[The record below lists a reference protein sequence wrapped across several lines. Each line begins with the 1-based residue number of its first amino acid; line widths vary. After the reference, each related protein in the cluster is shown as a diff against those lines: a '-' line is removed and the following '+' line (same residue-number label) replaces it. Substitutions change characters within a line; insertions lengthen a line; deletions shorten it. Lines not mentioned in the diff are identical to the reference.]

1 MRMAPLFRPTVSI
14 SIKRFF
20 CHTKAGLNPNSN
32 VKQFSRMDE
41 RCVVLIPLDKP
52 PRLGRWSRQLT
63 QRISMKSLSLFLLHQ
78 SVNSK
83 SKIFF
88 KWITSEILKPL
99 DMPLFRSTAMQVAIT
114 IKLLGS
120 FVLSLN
126 RFDLSRSVLD
136 LFLTHES

>member
-1 MRMAPLFRPTVSI
+1 
-14 SIKRFF
+14 
-20 CHTKAGLNPNSN
+20 
-32 VKQFSRMDE
+32 
-41 RCVVLIPLDKP
+41 
-52 PRLGRWSRQLT
+52 
-63 QRISMKSLSLFLLHQ
+63 MKSLSLFLLHQ